1 MYRIG
6 DYIIYGNS
14 GVCQIKAI
22 GSPNISLSV
31 GSKQYYTL
39 SAIYSTETIYT
50 PVDTKIFMRPV
61 ITREEATKLIEQIPD
76 IEEEAYDQ
84 YNTKWLA
91 NLYESFLQKNNCRVL
106 IKLIKTIY
114 IKNYDAIQNKKKIS
128 DTDQRYLKRAE
139 DLLYSEF
146 SVALEMNI
154 EDVKQH
160 VEAVVE
166 EQIL

>member
-1 MYRIG
+1 
-6 DYIIYGNS
+6 
-14 GVCQIKAI
+14 
-22 GSPNISLSV
+22 
-31 GSKQYYTL
+31 
-39 SAIYSTETIYT
+39 
-50 PVDTKIFMRPV
+50 MRPV

-128 DTDQRYLKRAE
+128 DTDQRYLRRAE